1 MADVYYLSID
11 GNVKLSE
18 HFRLHEFACK
28 DGQDFVAIDPKLV
41 ALLENIRKHCDGE
54 AVHINSAFRTASYN
68 RTLPGSASKSQHLYG
83 RAADIWVGH
92 YDKQRR
98 PVRTKTPEQV
108 AAIAEMY
115 IGASGGIGIYGTFT
129 HIDVRNGSARWN
141 G

>member
-11 GNVKLSE
+11 GNAKLSE
-18 HFRLHEFACK
+18 HFRLYEFACK

-41 ALLENIRKHCDGE
+41 VLLENIRKHCDGE

-68 RTLPGSASKSQHLYG
+68 RTLPGSAGHSQHLYG

-92 YDKQRR
+92 YDKQRH
-98 PVRTKTPEQV
+98 PIRTKTPAQV

-115 IGASGGIGIYGTFT
+115 LGASGGIGIYGTFT
-129 HIDVRNGSARWN
+129 HIDVRSGSARWN